1 MTAFETL
8 PASEPTM
15 FAPAPEVAGVQSGLG
30 APISM
35 SERDVDT
42 VLIYLGKA
50 RARAERIRENA
61 PAGSYLEKVL
71 ARTIGGIETEM
82 AQLKYLLAQRDLP
95 KPAGRAMRPAI

>member
-1 MTAFETL
+1 MTAFETS
-8 PASEPTM
+8 PAAAPTM
-15 FAPAPEVAGVQSGLG
+15 FAPAADVAGVKSGLD

-35 SERDVDT
+35 SERDFDT
-42 VLIYLGKA
+42 VLVYLGKA

-71 ARTIGGIETEM
+71 ARTIGGIDREM
-82 AQLKYLLAQRDLP
+82 AQLRYLLAQRDLP